1 MYSPLILRPLFSFK
15 NDLFGSLTSP
25 SPHILDIFLLLS
37 GRNESFVSKASL
49 PREPKQTSK
58 PKLESLPK
66 DIWRSAKE
74 KSFSC
79 SILNETLCYICP
91 PLPLNIGDKCVYSAV
106 RSRSLLTHRLYWYWR
121 MPALQQ
127 SSQIECKP
135 PPLRRSKDDDVASFH
150 RIPSALEISVLVN
163 TAVWGEEEESYIRRT
178 DQLVCLWENK
188 YCRCINSAKAWWVSL
203 SSRRCGRLSLVVQ
216 PLVVSGSLG

>member
-1 MYSPLILRPLFSFK
+1 LRPLFSFK

-49 PREPKQTSK
+49 PREPKQPPK
-58 PKLESLPK
+58 PKLPSKNRCRKIFGVLQ
-66 DIWRSAKE
+66 R
-74 KSFSC
+74 KSPFPFPVHSWIKL
-79 SILNETLCYICP
+79 SVICP

-135 PPLRRSKDDDVASFH
+135 PPSSVQRRWCC
-150 RIPSALEISVLVN
+150 LV
-163 TAVWGEEEESYIRRT
+163 S
-178 DQLVCLWENK
+178 
-188 YCRCINSAKAWWVSL
+188 
-203 SSRRCGRLSLVVQ
+203 
-216 PLVVSGSLG
+216 